1 MLYEKPKVKNLN
13 AQPRQRWN
21 RNITTVQRGT
31 KCENVDWIQRHSIPD
46 TEVNP
51 TSQQLKSRKKF
62 FFLDYNRCLK
72 RLFTL
77 TILLLLRML
86 YSVVFTSTCRYI
98 RASDYI
104 PLSRCGGKQVELS
117 DASRESETWEQRNSR
132 KWNIIQLLN
141 AATVPPC
148 DRATSQALSKAPYKP
163 SEVLARSLARLLR
176 MRGYTLETRLRLNSL
191 RFLRLYL
198 VVIYQLLWF
207 DGVKWR
213 DGCKWRIM
221 KSTARR
227 NCNKL
232 QENNS
237 WEATSRSTVK
247 KCHVLYEIQM
257 FPIVRS
263 EVRKAV
269 FPTYKFLLI

>member
-1 MLYEKPKVKNLN
+1 MLMDSAADCYAHGSQSDFTAAKVK
-13 AQPRQRWN
+13 
-21 RNITTVQRGT
+21 
-31 KCENVDWIQRHSIPD
+31 
-46 TEVNP
+46 
-51 TSQQLKSRKKF
+51 KKV
-62 FFLDYNRCLK
+62 FLGGGDCNRCLK

-77 TILLLLRML
+77 TILVLLRML

-148 DRATSQALSKAPYKP
+148 DRATSQALWKAPYKP
-163 SEVLARSLARLLR
+163 SEVLACSVR

-232 QENNS
+232 QENTS

-247 KCHVLYEIQM
+247 ICHVLYEFQM
-257 FPIVRS
+257 FPVVRS

-269 FPTYKFLLI
+269 FPKYKFLLI